1 MKVKDIIDYFD
12 KYQRITLAYKGDIHV
27 RFDGIVFE
35 LYNGSTAHNKLL
47 NSEIKY
53 IGSCNSNLVIALD
66 KED

>member
-1 MKVKDIIDYFD
+1 MKVKEIL
-12 KYQRITLAYKGDIHV
+12 KYAQKNQMVVLMHRTGLNCKFNDEKYK
-27 RFDGIVFE
+27 
-35 LYNGSTAHNKLL
+35 LYDNSIEHNKLL